1 MRIFLKAIGD
11 LRDYFGHNTEIIELP
26 EGAVAQD
33 LLDAIHVRWGA
44 SLPAYLWCQQ
54 THQFKGPVL
63 MVVEKKAIRDLTIPL
78 IEGMEIF
85 LFRAVAGG

>member
-1 MRIFLKAIGD
+1 MRVSLKAIGD
-11 LRDYFGHNTEIIELP
+11 LRDYFGRDPEIIELP

-33 LLDAIHVRWGA
+33 LLNAIHARWGA
-44 SLPAYLWCQQ
+44 SLPAYLWNQQ

-63 MVVEKKAIRDLTIPL
+63 LVVDKKAIRDLTFPL
-78 IEGMEIF
+78 ADGIEIN